1 MVCLSR
7 RDALLIIATHSPIPL
22 AHPPA
27 RIYRFSEDGIH
38 EIKYTDTG
46 HCQITRDFPNR
57 HERMLEILLTQE
69 ELDLKSRVR

>member
-7 RDALLIIATHSPIPL
+7 RDAYLIIATHSSILL
-22 AHPPA
+22 AWPHA

-38 EIKYTDTG
+38 EIEYTDTE
-46 HCQITRDFPNR
+46 HCQITRDFLNR